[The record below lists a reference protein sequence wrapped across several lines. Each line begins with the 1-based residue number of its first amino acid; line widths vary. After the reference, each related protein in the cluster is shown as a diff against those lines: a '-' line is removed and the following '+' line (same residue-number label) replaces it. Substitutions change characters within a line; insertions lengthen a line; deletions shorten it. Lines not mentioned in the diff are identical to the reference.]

1 MARWNKSLGLTLVV
15 LTGWMLSGHPVAA
28 EPTDQPLYQV
38 AQNVPGL
45 DTLGQDSGTLGGEDE
60 ESAFEFSEEG
70 KIRLGRKSD
79 VVKKKLLST
88 AGDLGDDAITLVPY
102 SKYFTAG
109 YVGEEMDPVGSV
121 LGPRSTRGMGGM
133 ISKDAMSILDII
145 YIDIGQEDDVEVG
158 DRLIVYSQEN
168 EVRHPLKT
176 FLFTFDRE
184 VDLMDNDYQGEFY
197 SNRFAF
203 RTDIVG
209 NQIEVKG
216 VIRVI
221 ETASITSKA
230 VVEQSFH
237 PIMVDDL
244 LVAFPSRRP
253 PMIAFNYIPPKKDI
267 NGYILS
273 SRGNTLMFTLN
284 DVVYLDKG
292 EADGVD
298 QGDRFEVYA
307 YPLTIDEDEEDINPQ
322 VIGEIAIISIQE
334 DTSTGVIM
342 NASEPLFPGLKVR
355 SKR

>member
-70 KIRLGRKSD
+70 KIRLGRTSG
-79 VVKKKLLST
+79 VAKKKLLST

-109 YVGEEMDPVGSV
+109 YVGEEMDPIGGV
-121 LGPRSTRGMGGM
+121 LGPRSTRARGGI

-158 DRLIVYSQEN
+158 DRLIVFSQEN

-184 VDLMDNDYQGEFY
+184 VDLLDNDYEGEFY

-203 RTDIVG
+203 RTDIAG

-244 LVAFPSRRP
+244 LVSFPSRRP

>member
-1 MARWNKSLGLTLVV
+1 MARWNKSLGLTIVV

-28 EPTDQPLYQV
+28 EPTDQPRYQV

-45 DTLGQDSGTLGGEDE
+45 DTLGQGSGTLGGEDE
-60 ESAFEFSEEG
+60 KSAFELSEEG
-70 KIRLGRKSD
+70 KLRFQKAGT
-79 VVKKKLLST
+79 VAKKKLRST
-88 AGDLGDDAITLVPY
+88 TGDVGEDATSLVPY

-109 YVGEEMDPVGSV
+109 YVGEEMDPVGAV
-121 LGPRSTRGMGGM
+121 LGSRNPRALGGM
-133 ISKDAMSILDII
+133 ISKDALSILDIL

-168 EVRHPLKT
+168 EVRHPLKK
-176 FLFTFDRE
+176 FLFTFERE
-184 VDLMDNDYQGEFY
+184 VDLLDNDYLGEFY
-197 SNRFAF
+197 SNAFAF
-203 RTDIVG
+203 RADVAG

-221 ETASITSKA
+221 ETASITSRA
-230 VVEQSFH
+230 IVEQSFH
-237 PIMVDDL
+237 PIQVDDL
-244 LVAFPSRRP
+244 LVPYPNRRP

-273 SRGNTLMFTLN
+273 NRGNNLMFTLN

-292 EADGVD
+292 ETDGVD

-334 DTSTGVIM
+334 DTSTGVVM
-342 NASEPLFPGLKVR
+342 SASEPLFPGLKVR

>member
-1 MARWNKSLGLTLVV
+1 MARWNKSLGLTLVA
-15 LTGWMLSGHPVAA
+15 LTGWMLSGHPVTA
-28 EPTDQPLYQV
+28 EPTDQPRFQV

-45 DTLGQDSGTLGGEDE
+45 DTLDQGSGTLGGKDEKSSFED
-60 ESAFEFSEEG
+60 SEEG
-70 KIRLGRKSD
+70 KKQFKKAGTVS
-79 VVKKKLLST
+79 KKKVLST
-88 AGDLGDDAITLVPY
+88 TGDLGDDAITLVPY

-121 LGPRSTRGMGGM
+121 LGTRSPRALGGM

-158 DRLIVYSQEN
+158 DRLIVYSQDN

-176 FLFTFDRE
+176 FSFTFDQE
-184 VDLMDNDYQGEFY
+184 VDLMDNDYQGKYY
-197 SNRFAF
+197 SNAFAF
-203 RTDIVG
+203 RTDIAG

-221 ETASITSKA
+221 ETASITSKTII
-230 VVEQSFH
+230 EQSFN
-237 PIMVDDL
+237 PIRVDDL
-244 LVAFPSRRP
+244 LVPFPDRRP
-253 PMIAFNYIPPKKDI
+253 PLIAFNFIPPKKDI

-273 SRGNTLMFTLN
+273 NRGNNLMFTLN